1 MAITFPTNTE
11 ETIDAIRGVIGR
23 DVTFYLVDYT
33 TCSSCSLDTLTN
45 TSTDSFCPTCS
56 GVYYIPVP
64 SGVTISGHVTWGNTD
79 QLMWAPGGQ
88 VFDGD
93 CRIQIKYTLNNL
105 DTVKN
110 CEYVEADNIR
120 LRVDKHILRGVKDLN
135 RIIIL
140 LSEEE
145 RENGN

>member
-1 MAITFPTNTE
+1 
-11 ETIDAIRGVIGR
+11 
-23 DVTFYLVDYT
+23 
-33 TCSSCSLDTLTN
+33 
-45 TSTDSFCPTCS
+45 
-56 GVYYIPVP
+56 
-64 SGVTISGHVTWGNTD
+64 
-79 QLMWAPGGQ
+79 MWAPGGQ